1 MNKNNFKNIYFSI
14 ILVYVYDYL
23 IVVLNIIIIYDV
35 FLWFLIKSWRY
46 EGLYILNLIFL
57 YYFSSL

>member
-14 ILVYVYDYL
+14 MLVYKDDNL

-46 EGLYILNLIFL
+46 VICFIKGVYILNLVL
-57 YYFSSL
+57 